1 MRYGLEQDTECGF
14 GFHLF
19 PLHVQLQSNVTRT
32 AEVCMLSLS
41 CSFASFEVHLLVCA
55 VDFVNIFVY
64 QNSLLKEP
72 SKLCLD
78 PENTMMLL
86 HCTQN
91 SLILIH

>member
-55 VDFVNIFVY
+55 VDFVNIFLNFESSCIIMQITFVCE
-64 QNSLLKEP
+64 SV
-72 SKLCLD
+72 S
-78 PENTMMLL
+78 
-86 HCTQN
+86 
-91 SLILIH
+91 